1 MDENEL
7 NVKPN
12 CIWNMDETGVQ
23 LDHRPG
29 KVLAANRTEYLHSRT
44 SGNRETI
51 TMIAAVNV
59 GGSAIVPVSKRSM
72 LLKEPLGAGQ
82 IVVARYCQ
90 ERPHI
95 LILDGYDSHNFI
107 EWESK
112 WLWRNLTAIHG
123 GFKVSLSAQTSILML
138 FVTVMLPERWFNNV
152 A

>member
-107 EWESK
+107 E
-112 WLWRNLTAIHG
+112 
-123 GFKVSLSAQTSILML
+123 
-138 FVTVMLPERWFNNV
+138 
-152 A
+152 